1 LYVEVLLA
9 VSDFV
14 RGLVV
19 AAISYFLAALYLMR
33 RCNGH
38 YRDTVI
44 HYRQQS

>member
-19 AAISYFLAALYLMR
+19 AAISYFLAALYLMT
-33 RCNGH
+33 G
-38 YRDTVI
+38 DVMVTTGI
-44 HYRQQS
+44 L